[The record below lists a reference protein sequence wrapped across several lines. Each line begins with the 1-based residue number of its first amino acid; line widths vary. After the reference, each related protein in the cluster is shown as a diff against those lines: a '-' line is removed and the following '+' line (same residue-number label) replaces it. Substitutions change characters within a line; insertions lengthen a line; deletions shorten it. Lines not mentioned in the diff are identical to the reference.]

1 MMTTDQQTLLMFK
14 GLIASLPEE
23 SQAKVKEAEAKLRG
37 IIADYPGGE
46 ATVAFGMIGAELQ
59 MGDSE
64 MITK

>member
-46 ATVAFGMIGAELQ
+46 AVVAFGMIGAELQ

>member
-1 MMTTDQQTLLMFK
+1 MTPDQQTLLMFK

-46 ATVAFGMIGAELQ
+46 AMVAFGMIGAELQ
-59 MGDSE
+59 LGDSE

>member
-1 MMTTDQQTLLMFK
+1 MTADQQTLLMFK

-23 SQAKVKEAEAKLRG
+23 NQEKVKEAEAKLRG

-46 ATVAFGMIGAELQ
+46 AVVAFGMIGAELQ
-59 MGDSE
+59 MGNSE

>member
-1 MMTTDQQTLLMFK
+1 MTTDQQTLLMFK
-14 GLIASLPEE
+14 GLFASLPEE
-23 SQAKVKEAEAKLRG
+23 SQAKVKEAAAKLRV

-64 MITK
+64 MIAK